1 MSGRNFRGW
10 ELNVGAALRRDGL
23 FVSRHIAAPTVA
35 LVLSSLLLGATSARA
50 SEITLPEE
58 KARLAE
64 SPLPGYALA
73 SALCYTCHSVD
84 YIRYQPPASPRAYW
98 KTQVVKMQ
106 KTFGAPIPDS
116 ALEPIIDYLVKTY
129 GAERGAA
136 VVGGV
141 TPESPKH

>member
-1 MSGRNFRGW
+1 MLATVRNREQARSHKTERWWIATLTFALLFG
-10 ELNVGAALRRDGL
+10 LGAA
-23 FVSRHIAAPTVA
+23 
-35 LVLSSLLLGATSARA
+35 RA
-50 SEITLPEE
+50 IEITLPEE

-64 SPLPGYALA
+64 SSLPGYALA

-106 KTFGAPIPDS
+106 KTFGAPIPDA

-129 GAERGAA
+129 GAERGA
-136 VVGGV
+136 VVAPGV
-141 TPESPKH
+141 KSESLKH